1 MCAEVLPGDGLEEGF
16 RLASVEGF
24 GVGFFGGQGGLMPI
38 ERPGGGG
45 LGCVAMPGGGGFA
58 GLAGVAVEA
67 LLLWVVGVS
76 LSSMLPCGLEWV
88 AASGGVWLAL
98 LLFGLL

>member
-1 MCAEVLPGDGLEEGF
+1 MCAGVFPGDGLVGGF
-16 RLASVEGF
+16 RLESVEGLE
-24 GVGFFGGQGGLMPI
+24 VGFFGGKGGLVQL

-67 LLLWVVGVS
+67 LLL
-76 LSSMLPCGLEWV
+76 
-88 AASGGVWLAL
+88 
-98 LLFGLL
+98 